1 MTKWCSD
8 EEMQARARRN
18 GVRGRKVL
26 ECLPKLNEYQT
37 CLYVGANAKRFQ
49 LYGMFQREGLY
60 VLEVWPEYC
69 RQVRE
74 SLERPV
80 AGVFEGDIRSALD
93 IPDLMELAP
102 FDIVCWWHGP
112 EHVSTRDLI
121 DLLRFWKGDMHAL
134 WSRAILLGCPWGVR
148 EQGPKDGNE
157 HQVHVSTL
165 YPIFFSAG
173 GFEVATVGKA
183 DGGGNSLIIA
193 FRTKED
199 EP

>member
-18 GVRGRKVL
+18 GTQGRKAL

-37 CLYVGANAKRFQ
+37 CLYIGANAKRFHM
-49 LYGMFQREGLY
+49 YGMFRREGLY

-74 SLERPV
+74 SRKRPV
-80 AGVFEGDIRSALD
+80 AGVFEGDIRSVLE
-93 IPDLMELAP
+93 IPELMALAP

-134 WSRAILLGCPWGVR
+134 WSRAILLGCPWGVM
-148 EQGPKDGNE
+148 EQEAIDGNA
-157 HQVHVSTL
+157 HQAHVSTM
-165 YPIFFSAG
+165 YACDFPAW
-173 GFEVATVGKA
+173 GFDVATVGKC
-183 DGGGNSLIIA
+183 DSGGNSHIIA
-193 FRTKED
+193 YRTRE
-199 EP
+199 

>member
-49 LYGMFQREGLY
+49 LYGMFRREGLY

-74 SLERPV
+74 SRERPV
-80 AGVFEGDIRSALD
+80 AGVFEGDIRSALE
-93 IPDLMELAP
+93 IPELMEHAP

-112 EHVSTRDLI
+112 EHVPLNDLI
-121 DLLRFWKGDMHAL
+121 DTIAFDDAPIHKL
-134 WSRAILLGCPWGVR
+134 WSRAIVLGCPWGVR
-148 EQGPKDGNE
+148 EQGAKDGNE
-157 HQVHVSTL
+157 HQAHVSTL
-165 YPIFFSAG
+165 YPGPLISLG
-173 GFEVATVGKA
+173 YEVATVGKA
-183 DGGGNSLIIA
+183 DGGGNSLLIA
-193 FRTKED
+193 FRTRE
-199 EP
+199 ET